1 MTPKKSTLSSRIPA
15 GALQSYR
22 NFVTTK
28 MPGSMQTLKNH
39 PYIPSGVKEYI
50 PSGVKEYIPSGVKKV
65 FGFKKGGKTTTLHS
79 ITKSSKKS
87 NW

>member
-39 PYIPSGVKEYI
+39 PYIPSGVK
-50 PSGVKEYIPSGVKKV
+50 KV

>member
-50 PSGVKEYIPSGVKKV
+50 PSGVKKV

>member
-15 GALQSYR
+15 SALQSYR

-39 PYIPSGVKEYI
+39 PYI

>member
-1 MTPKKSTLSSRIPA
+1 
-15 GALQSYR
+15 
-22 NFVTTK
+22 
-28 MPGSMQTLKNH
+28 MQTLKNH
-39 PYIPSGVKEYI
+39 PYIPSGVKENI